1 MTQRGPLDGP
11 LETLIHAL
19 RKHAA
24 VSTTGA
30 EPAVVMPVI
39 NEVRAAALAYVTAV
53 FDESGWGNV
62 FADLHDD
69 EDGEDLDDDGFVV
82 EDGVERLSLTGRWD
96 FLVRDPAALLALAAD
111 RLRAKNPG
119 ADEDGIAEHSGM
131 PVAALDSLVAMDV
144 GRYPGL
150 EGAGGGWTVEPVAR
164 TLFEMA
170 PREREE
176 TGY

>member
-1 MTQRGPLDGP
+1 MTQRESLDGP
-11 LETLIHAL
+11 LQTLIHAL
-19 RKHAA
+19 RKHAGVLA
-24 VSTTGA
+24 TSA
-30 EPAVVMPVI
+30 EPAVVVPVI

-53 FDESGWGNV
+53 FDQSGWGDV

-69 EDGEDLDDDGFVV
+69 EDDEDFDDDEFVV

-111 RLRAKNPG
+111 QLRAENPG
-119 ADEDGIAEHSGM
+119 ADEDGIAEHSDT
-131 PVAALDSLVAMDV
+131 PVAALDSLVATDV

-150 EGAGGGWTVEPVAR
+150 ERAGSGWTVAPIAR
-164 TLFEMA
+164 TLFEMT
-170 PREREE
+170 PREREQ